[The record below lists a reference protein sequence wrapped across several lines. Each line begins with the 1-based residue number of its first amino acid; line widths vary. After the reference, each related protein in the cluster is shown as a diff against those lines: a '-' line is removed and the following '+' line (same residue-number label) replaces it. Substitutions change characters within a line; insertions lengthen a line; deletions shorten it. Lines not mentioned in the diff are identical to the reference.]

1 MKTPLRILRARTF
14 AILRP
19 DLRRTPRQVARHE
32 RIIEASRVLMAEFG
46 RHALRFNDLADTME
60 IASSTLRRH
69 FADLDELLG
78 VILLRH
84 LTALTAVLAA
94 IKGDTAAV
102 QAARRAIY
110 FKSTRLPGGGFTPDH
125 VLVVRDRL
133 ALPADVSEKVEAARA
148 ALGLLLAGDACDVA
162 LALLDAPG
170 VTLARA
176 EMCLAPKGA
185 GVSISPKG
193 AGVGIAPKGAGV
205 GIAPK
210 GAGVGIAPAATRVEA
225 PHKPAPAAPRPVA
238 YAGPRHAAIIE
249 APLPIPAPW
258 MVPPHRLTAAPP
270 LRASG
275 GARALAP

>member
-19 DLRRTPRQVARHE
+19 DLRRTPRQVERHE

-94 IKGDTAAV
+94 IKGDSAAV

-133 ALPADVSEKVEAARA
+133 ALPADVSEKAEAARA
-148 ALGLLLAGDACDVA
+148 ALGILLAGDAGEMA

-170 VTLARA
+170 VTLARV
-176 EMCLAPKGA
+176 EMCLAPLLAEKRA
-185 GVSISPKG
+185 VPARAEKH
-193 AGVGIAPKGAGV
+193 
-205 GIAPK
+205 
-210 GAGVGIAPAATRVEA
+210 IAPAIA
-225 PHKPAPAAPRPVA
+225 PAQRTPAAPAPRPLN
-238 YAGPRHAAIIE
+238 YAGPRHAAIID
-249 APLPIPAPW
+249 APLPIPPPW
-258 MVPPHRLTAAPP
+258 MVPSHPSATAPP
-270 LRASG
+270 IRARG
-275 GARALAP
+275 G